1 MNSTRDVRKQLIDIL
16 LERVENHKDKIVS
29 PIIYNELLGME
40 VKRNGKIEHSDS
52 THDDQVFSMLMA
64 LWVWYEGT
72 NLGERYG
79 IRKTSIKT
87 DDEVDEP
94 IDYFND
100 DTVDIVGSFN
110 TQDELAEEIER
121 DIKAAIAAGGVAI
134 DEFLERRRAEE
145 KAQFEALVHT
155 PLGEKAYRELY
166 NIPRDEPIEKYV
178 HGGETYTFP
187 EHVFASFYNPTD
199 ALYRENDSDRPSP
212 SAVPASQASTLE
224 DEDYSY
230 RNYFNF

>member
-1 MNSTRDVRKQLIDIL
+1 
-16 LERVENHKDKIVS
+16 
-29 PIIYNELLGME
+29 ME
-40 VKRNGKIEHSDS
+40 IKRNGKIEHSDS

-94 IDYFND
+94 VDYFND
-100 DTVDIVGSFN
+100 DTVDIVDSFT
-110 TQDELAEEIER
+110 TQDELSEEIER
-121 DIKAAIAAGGVAI
+121 DLKAAIAAGGIAI
-134 DEFLERRRAEE
+134 DEFLEKRRAEE

-166 NIPRDEPIEKYV
+166 SIPKNEPIEKYV
-178 HGGETYTFP
+178 HGGETFSIP
-187 EHVFASFYNPTD
+187 DSVFSSFNNPTD
-199 ALYRENDSDRPSP
+199 ALYKDYYGDRPMP
-212 SAVPASQASTLE
+212 GAVPSGQAFMLE
-224 DEDYSY
+224 DDDYSY
-230 RNYFNF
+230 RDHFNF